1 MLPVKPLPGCRHDCS
16 PFREASPPGPREIC
30 RVCTNATQTKVLK
43 TIHCLRKLRHYK
55 LDYKEREHHKQISS
69 SRNCESL
76 GWGYEGNFWKRIST
90 QNGLTIV
97 HWHKKQRN
105 VHEVRSNST
114 TFQTSSQFPTNLK
127 SGSTYFN
134 VLYRALYLKERA
146 FHMKGFFFNFICNLE
161 RHNLTLR
168 IRIHRG
174 AKPLLKEMSDF
185 WWRSIKARTL
195 WNLQNSSL
203 IEHE

>member
-114 TFQTSSQFPTNLK
+114 TFQTSSQFSHK
-127 SGSTYFN
+127 SEIWIHLFQCTLQSIIF
-134 VLYRALYLKERA
+134 ERKSFSHERIFLQ
-146 FHMKGFFFNFICNLE
+146 FHLQPWTSQLNLE
-161 RHNLTLR
+161 NKNPQRSKTTVERNVW
-168 IRIHRG
+168 
-174 AKPLLKEMSDF
+174 LLVK
-185 WWRSIKARTL
+185 I
-195 WNLQNSSL
+195 N
-203 IEHE
+203 